1 MPRIHTLFSRIQRH
15 IGNYGLLTLSI
26 VLMMLAQPFMN
37 AQGDNE
43 VLTDILFL
51 AIFLAGIYA
60 VRTREFN
67 YRLSILLATVA
78 LAGRLHAHT
87 DGSKILPIVVNATA
101 MLFFIH
107 VIYTVGSF
115 VWNERHRVNRDVIF
129 AAVSVYLL
137 IGLSWAY
144 LYEFLEMSSPQSF
157 SGPEP
162 ILHNDDFQY
171 FSFVTLATLGYGDIV
186 PVTRPARALSV
197 LEALTGQ
204 LYLAI
209 LISRLVGAH
218 VSQFS
223 REDKTKP

>member
-1 MPRIHTLFSRIQRH
+1 MPRIQTLFTRLQRQ

-26 VLMMLAQPFMN
+26 VLMMLARPFMD
-37 AQGDNE
+37 AQGKNE
-43 VLTDILFL
+43 FMADVLFL

-60 VRTREFN
+60 VRKREFN
-67 YRLSILLATVA
+67 YRLSILLASVA
-78 LAGRLHAHT
+78 LAGRLQARI
-87 DGSKILPIVVNATA
+87 DGGEILPIVVNATA

-107 VIYTVGSF
+107 VIYTVSSF
-115 VWNERHRVNRDVIF
+115 IWNERHRVNRDVIL

-157 SGPEP
+157 SCPAP

-171 FSFVTLATLGYGDIV
+171 YSFVTLATVGYGDIV

-218 VSQFS
+218 VAQFK
-223 REDKTKP
+223 REDKPKP

>member
-1 MPRIHTLFSRIQRH
+1 M
-15 IGNYGLLTLSI
+15 
-26 VLMMLAQPFMN
+26 A
-37 AQGDNE
+37 
-43 VLTDILFL
+43 DILFV

-60 VRTREFN
+60 VRKREFN
-67 YRLSILLATVA
+67 YRLSILLASMA
-78 LAGRLHAHT
+78 LAGRLRAHI
-87 DGSKILPIVVNATA
+87 DGGEMLPIVVNATA

-115 VWNERHRVNRDVIF
+115 VWFERHRVNRDVIF

-137 IGLSWAY
+137 IGLSWSY

-171 FSFVTLATLGYGDIV
+171 YSFVTLATVGYGDIV

-204 LYLAI
+204 LYLTI

-218 VSQFS
+218 VSQFR
-223 REDKTKP
+223 REDKPKP